1 MVGAYSHM
9 DSQSNAYGLFCP
21 TNQNQDAITFYD
33 DRPPQSQDVE
43 TTTEATAPIFDVRFL
58 RKDEVSPTGSTIV
71 NDVNNDSVKYFRSKD
86 DHVEKSD
93 QDAGASNQTGM
104 NRTSG

>member
-1 MVGAYSHM
+1 M
-9 DSQSNAYGLFCP
+9 DSQSNAYGLFCLA
-21 TNQNQDAITFYD
+21 NQNQDAITFDD
-33 DRPPQSQDVE
+33 DRPPQSQE
-43 TTTEATAPIFDVRFL
+43 GSTNTEATSHINDVRYL
-58 RKDEVSPTGSTIV
+58 RRDEVSPTGSTIV
-71 NDVNNDSVKYFRSKD
+71 YDINNDSVKYFRSKD